1 MSEIKV
7 NKISP
12 RTNCGTVTLGDS
24 GDTIALG
31 AGASQTGFG
40 RNGAVNWQTSIK
52 TTAFTAVSGEGYFCD
67 TNTSGAFAVTLPAS
81 PSAGDIVAVAD
92 YANSFDT
99 ANLTLNRNGSN
110 IEGDASNFI
119 FNVEGAAMTLVY
131 ADATKGWIVT
141 ESGNSGDGDATKFV
155 TATGGTITTVCTNFK
170 VHTFT
175 GPGTF
180 DVTCG
185 GTANGSNTVDYMVVA
200 GGGGGGGGHGG
211 GGGAGGFR
219 ESPGAA
225 SGCYSVSPLG
235 AAPAVA
241 LTVPAQAYPI
251 TVGAGGTA
259 GLGYAVGSPSTGG
272 TGGNSIFSTITSH
285 GGGGGGGYDVGHPQ
299 GLPGAGANGGSG
311 GGGVGQVPSGPG
323 GTGNTPPVNPAQGTN
338 GGTSN
343 QPGAAGG
350 GGATAVGSAPPGC
363 GVGGAGGAGAT
374 TSINGTPTARAGGG
388 GGGAGGGQTA
398 GAGGAGGGGAGSVS
412 PNPCTA
418 GTAGSTNTGG
428 GGGGGTGGGSPGGP
442 PAGGLGG
449 SGVVIIRYK
458 FQ

>member
-12 RTNCGTVTLGDS
+12 RTACGTVTLGDS

-110 IEGDASNFI
+110 IEGAASNFI

-141 ESGNSGDGDATKFV
+141 ESGNSGDGNATKFV
-155 TATGGTITTVCTNFK
+155 TATGGTVTVVCGDFR

-180 DVTCG
+180 CVSCG
-185 GTANGSNTVDYMVVA
+185 GTAPGSNTVDYMVVA

-241 LTVPAQAYPI
+241 ISVPAQAYPI

-272 TGGNSIFSTITSH
+272 SGGNSIFSTITSH

-311 GGGVGQVPSGPG
+311 GGGVGQVPTGPA
-323 GTGNTPPVNPAQGTN
+323 GTGNTPPVNPAQGTD
-338 GGTSN
+338 GGTSTT
-343 QPGAAGG
+343 PGAAGG
-350 GGATAVGSAPPGC
+350 GGATAVGSAPPGS